1 MMRRAAF
8 SVGLTTSVAWS
19 LLLFSFGLMA
29 VEADLAA
36 ILSDADRRCLGC
48 HGSEG
53 MTKHLPSGAKLSLHV
68 AAPAFAKSVHK
79 AIGCTA
85 CHSDIN
91 PGRHP
96 GVQREIND
104 PREYSIAMTAVCRQC
119 HNEAFKHYENSK
131 HANLQRQ
138 GKNIAPVCTDCHGH
152 HAVTPRTAY
161 DTCVGCHAA
170 DTNGHQKWLP
180 NASLHLEAVSCA
192 ACHAPMVER
201 MVDLRFYDSVAKRW
215 ITGTEGNA
223 KFGELAK
230 SMDPDNNGLD
240 ARELR
245 DLVRHVNKRNMAG
258 PATLRGRIELRAN
271 VEAHRLVEKSQAL
284 RECDNCHRGGAEPF
298 QNVTVSMV
306 STDGR
311 PLRYKAHKEVLSSLL
326 SVDTLRTFY
335 AIGGTRTEFL
345 DVLLILALLGGLSVP
360 IGHQIM
366 RRIVQSREKATAEA
380 TSPRGSGTGANNK
393 NT

>member
-1 MMRRAAF
+1 
-8 SVGLTTSVAWS
+8 
-19 LLLFSFGLMA
+19 
-29 VEADLAA
+29 
-36 ILSDADRRCLGC
+36 
-48 HGSEG
+48 
-53 MTKHLPSGAKLSLHV
+53 
-68 AAPAFAKSVHK
+68 
-79 AIGCTA
+79 
-85 CHSDIN
+85 
-91 PGRHP
+91 
-96 GVQREIND
+96 
-104 PREYSIAMTAVCRQC
+104 
-119 HNEAFKHYENSK
+119 
-131 HANLQRQ
+131 
-138 GKNIAPVCTDCHGH
+138 
-152 HAVTPRTAY
+152 
-161 DTCVGCHAA
+161 
-170 DTNGHQKWLP
+170 
-180 NASLHLEAVSCA
+180 
-192 ACHAPMVER
+192 
-201 MVDLRFYDSVAKRW
+201 
-215 ITGTEGNA
+215 
-223 KFGELAK
+223 
-230 SMDPDNNGLD
+230 
-240 ARELR
+240 
-245 DLVRHVNKRNMAG
+245 MAG